1 MNPTSGSLNI
11 SVNIANFVN
20 DAYEF
25 LHDSG
30 KIKQIVTAEY
40 INIYNGELILQF
52 QLILDDSEQMK
63 KDVKQMIEDGIL
75 EPSHMAYALF
85 GLEIQIDK
93 EYVKKKKIEEMSFK
107 DLKVVYSREM
117 IAGYLLVTEEDNES
131 NKLLKG
137 I

>member
-11 SVNIANFVN
+11 SVNIEKFVN

-25 LHDSG
+25 LNDSG

-63 KDVKQMIEDGIL
+63 TDVKQMIEDGIL
-75 EPSHMAYALF
+75 EPSHIAYALF

-93 EYVKKKKIEEMSFK
+93 EYVK
-107 DLKVVYSREM
+107 
-117 IAGYLLVTEEDNES
+117 
-131 NKLLKG
+131 
-137 I
+137 